1 MKNFFKY
8 IGIFSLM
15 CFSFYYTKEVAE
27 FFKKDD
33 AVMKEIE
40 NYASIHD
47 KECTEGYIN
56 DEGVV
61 LGISGLVVDKDL
73 SYSSMKGT
81 GFDSSLI
88 KYKEI
93 PCIVSLENNK
103 DNYIIGGNPSKN
115 GISLIINV
123 INGKS
128 INDIILI
135 SKNKSVEL
143 NFLIDYK
150 YLENNK
156 EIINNILN
164 NNYDI
169 LYKGNNEKDLKTFI
183 KDLKSINK
191 NKNTFCVY
199 TDNED
204 VLNYCM
210 NNNLNT
216 IKANKIYNKNYL
228 SNIKTNLSKGDIII
242 LDESINLKNEL
253 GVIINYVKSRGLK
266 IITVNEHLK

>member
-210 NNNLNT
+210 DNNLNT
-216 IKANKIYNKNYL
+216 IKTNKIYNKNYL